1 MKVMARSYAFPA
13 AIFVMGVLMI
23 IGANL
28 EITVRNAS
36 YQLILGGVLMC
47 LGFLLWAI
55 PELDRSIKRRER
67 LRQRRDV
74 MRSPARSPPSRR

>member
-28 EITVRNAS
+28 EITVRNS
-36 YQLILGGVLMC
+36 GYQLILGGVLMC

-67 LRQRRDV
+67 LRQRREA
-74 MRSPARSPPSRR
+74 MRSPRTPPSRR